1 MQQLDESLGSKGM
14 NRMKGGECRVVHH
27 SDRAIDQA
35 EQDVASYEE
44 IEEPKNFYGKIITR
58 VTPDGPDDNSVT
70 LY

>member
-1 MQQLDESLGSKGM
+1 MVYPLCEQVLILMQQLDESLGSKGM

-44 IEEPKNFYGKIITR
+44 IEEPKNFYGKSS
-58 VTPDGPDDNSVT
+58 PE
-70 LY
+70 